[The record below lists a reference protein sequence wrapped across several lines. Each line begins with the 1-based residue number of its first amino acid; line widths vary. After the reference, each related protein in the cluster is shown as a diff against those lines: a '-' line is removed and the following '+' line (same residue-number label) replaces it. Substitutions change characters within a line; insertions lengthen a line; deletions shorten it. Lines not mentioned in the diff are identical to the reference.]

1 MASPAE
7 IKALFVAQGWSVA
20 DWARGNGFP
29 ANLVYRV
36 LRGETDCRRGK
47 THQIGIALGIKTPPS
62 EEMRRMV
69 QTLSRSHRGS
79 NS

>member
-7 IKALFVAQGWSVA
+7 IKALFIAQGWSVA
-20 DWARGNGFP
+20 DWARDNGFP

-62 EEMRRMV
+62 EEMRRIA
-69 QTLSRSHRGS
+69 LGFRASLPSSGS
-79 NS
+79 